1 MKRFEDYYWKCAR
14 EEWMVH
20 YVDYNVLKEKLCSFS
35 KRRKAVLQLIR
46 PDGYLPVLDFQE
58 LLPVARVVEDSS
70 YFQYTDE
77 ISKQALVDAED
88 ALFRLSVTERN
99 EFSAILESE
108 LSKASRFYC
117 ETVLVHLRMML
128 LKKDDE
134 IETKT
139 LAMELLEATAF
150 CVSNIVAF
158 RQALI
163 RYDGFRRTFDGM
175 SLTEWHLQR
184 SLNDDDETSHNLLIL
199 DKDLE
204 ALILQK
210 LREEKSVTTTDLEAE
225 LEHLESI
232 LEKTGGTLSR
242 AVDGHIV
249 FQDRILVVI
258 RQSLLFGLQSY
269 GLQLE
274 HNLLRM
280 RGRHLKAE
288 VRAVAA
294 WRETR
299 NDTKKDTFK
308 SRLQEMEPSN
318 VLPLLLNLMSCFLFM
333 CNNYIIEPSSAYY
346 ANALGSSD
354 ALSGI
359 MIGAAPWFA
368 LISAIGYSY
377 WTNYN
382 YKTPIVFAG
391 TLMMVGNLI
400 YSNAYSYQSMEMCL
414 LGRAITGLGAPRIIN
429 RRYVADATPFSLR
442 TIASASFAMATALG
456 AALGPGMAIIL
467 DMFEFEFYIPL
478 LGKQYFNGM
487 TGPGYFMA
495 LCWFIYTLAILLTFK
510 EPVRSG
516 LDELKEREGEEQEQV
531 QEPAD
536 ALLTQGKSC
545 GEWDDDN
552 SDDNS
557 TKSVPT
563 RSTRT
568 LCCGGCFQHITKP
581 VAICMSL
588 IFMKRIALESIVGST
603 SVITKNRF
611 AWTIKNVGTLHLC
624 NGLIVIP
631 VSVLSGWLSTK
642 YEDRYLALWFLAIT
656 LAGMTMLVDLTDMV
670 SNDNETYNEGR
681 WLAVGPGK
689 YIAGSLVAFSGIEA
703 CESYVASLMSK
714 VVPSAL
720 AVGTFNSGLLA
731 TLVGTGGR
739 ATGDLF
745 ITLMGLI
752 SIRNLLNLLIVPGA
766 ALVAF
771 SLFVIRYN
779 YGILGV

>member
-1 MKRFEDYYWKCAR
+1 
-14 EEWMVH
+14 
-20 YVDYNVLKEKLCSFS
+20 
-35 KRRKAVLQLIR
+35 
-46 PDGYLPVLDFQE
+46 
-58 LLPVARVVEDSS
+58 
-70 YFQYTDE
+70 
-77 ISKQALVDAED
+77 
-88 ALFRLSVTERN
+88 
-99 EFSAILESE
+99 
-108 LSKASRFYC
+108 
-117 ETVLVHLRMML
+117 
-128 LKKDDE
+128 
-134 IETKT
+134 
-139 LAMELLEATAF
+139 
-150 CVSNIVAF
+150 
-158 RQALI
+158 
-163 RYDGFRRTFDGM
+163 
-175 SLTEWHLQR
+175 
-184 SLNDDDETSHNLLIL
+184 
-199 DKDLE
+199 
-204 ALILQK
+204 
-210 LREEKSVTTTDLEAE
+210 
-225 LEHLESI
+225 
-232 LEKTGGTLSR
+232 
-242 AVDGHIV
+242 
-249 FQDRILVVI
+249 
-258 RQSLLFGLQSY
+258 
-269 GLQLE
+269 
-274 HNLLRM
+274 
-280 RGRHLKAE
+280 
-288 VRAVAA
+288 
-294 WRETR
+294 
-299 NDTKKDTFK
+299 
-308 SRLQEMEPSN
+308 
-318 VLPLLLNLMSCFLFM
+318 
-333 CNNYIIEPSSAYY
+333 
-346 ANALGSSD
+346 
-354 ALSGI
+354 
-359 MIGAAPWFA
+359 
-368 LISAIGYSY
+368 
-377 WTNYN
+377 
-382 YKTPIVFAG
+382 
-391 TLMMVGNLI
+391 
-400 YSNAYSYQSMEMCL
+400 
-414 LGRAITGLGAPRIIN
+414 
-429 RRYVADATPFSLR
+429 
-442 TIASASFAMATALG
+442 
-456 AALGPGMAIIL
+456 
-467 DMFEFEFYIPL
+467 MFEFEFYIPL
-478 LGKQYFNGM
+478 LGKLYFNGM

-681 WLAVGPGK
+681 WLAVDPGK

>member
-1 MKRFEDYYWKCAR
+1 MDYA
-14 EEWMVH
+14 
-20 YVDYNVLKEKLCSFS
+20 VLKEKLRSFS
-35 KRRKAVLQLIR
+35 KRRKAVHQLIR
-46 PDGYLPVLDFQE
+46 PDGYLPALDFQE
-58 LLPVARVVEDSS
+58 LLPVAGAGVVEQSS

-77 ISKQALVDAED
+77 ISNETLVDAED
-88 ALFRLSVTERN
+88 ALFRLSVEERN
-99 EFSAILESE
+99 DFSATLESE

-117 ETVLVHLRMML
+117 ETVLVQLRMML

-134 IETKT
+134 IETET

-150 CVSNIVAF
+150 CVSNMVAF

-184 SLNDDDETSHNLLIL
+184 SLNDDDESSHNCLIL

-204 ALILQK
+204 SLVIQK
-210 LREEKSVTTTDLEAE
+210 LQEQKCVTTTDLEAE

-232 LEKTGGTLSR
+232 LEKTGGTLNR

-249 FQDRILVVI
+249 FRDRMLAVM
-258 RQSLLFGLQSY
+258 RQYLLFGLQSY

-288 VRAVAA
+288 IKLVAD

-299 NDTKKDTFK
+299 NGPEKDTFK

-318 VLPLLLNLMSCFLFM
+318 VLPLLLNLISCFLFM

-354 ALSGI
+354 AYAGI

-382 YKTPIVFAG
+382 YKTPILFAG

-456 AALGPGMAIIL
+456 AALGPGMAILL

-495 LCWFIYTLAILLTFK
+495 LCWFLYTLAILLTFK

-516 LDELKEREGEEQEQV
+516 LDELREREGEEQVQV

-536 ALLTQGKSC
+536 ALLRQGKSYN
-545 GEWDDDN
+545 EWDDDS
-552 SDDNS
+552 SDDKS
-557 TKSVPT
+557 TENAPT
-563 RSTRT
+563 KSTRT
-568 LCCGGCFQHITKP
+568 LCCGCLQHITKP

-603 SVITKNRF
+603 SVITKNRYS
-611 AWTIKNVGTLHLC
+611 WTIKNVGTLHLC
-624 NGLIVIP
+624 NGIIVIP

-642 YEDRYLALWFLAIT
+642 YEDRYLAVWFLAIT
-656 LAGMTMLVDLTDMV
+656 LAGMTMLVDLTDMF
-670 SNDNETYNEGR
+670 SNDSETYNEGH
-681 WLAVGPGK
+681 WLAVGPVK

-752 SIRNLLNLLIVPGA
+752 SIRDLLNLLIVPGA
-766 ALVAF
+766 TLVAF
-771 SLFVIRYN
+771 SIFVIRYN